1 MADVSGQGRMHQ
13 YRVDGGCALDGGDH
27 LSRNIRTGEV
37 RTKLTLSAGFDDWL
51 KS

>member
-1 MADVSGQGRMHQ
+1 MLRMCPANAGCSRTVSKADARWTVEIISHGTRME
-13 YRVDGGCALDGGDH
+13 D
-27 LSRNIRTGEV
+27 V